1 MYGTAD
7 VVFCAGKTNVE
18 SRYDNCMKKYIYSV
32 GLTDID
38 RTFVATVQKCEQTLN
53 MFCQISD
60 SIFDMIV
67 DEPDWYTNEENK
79 NQLQH
84 VGMFDKQQC
93 HRNRQVENVVRIRKT
108 QRMPPKTVHDPDRR
122 GLVTLVE

>member
-1 MYGTAD
+1 
-7 VVFCAGKTNVE
+7 
-18 SRYDNCMKKYIYSV
+18 
-32 GLTDID
+32 
-38 RTFVATVQKCEQTLN
+38 
-53 MFCQISD
+53 MFCQLSD

-93 HRNRQVENVVRIRKT
+93 HRNRQVDNVVRIRKT

>member
-1 MYGTAD
+1 
-7 VVFCAGKTNVE
+7 
-18 SRYDNCMKKYIYSV
+18 
-32 GLTDID
+32 
-38 RTFVATVQKCEQTLN
+38 

-60 SIFDMIV
+60 SIFDMV
-67 DEPDWYTNEENK
+67 VYETGEYTNEENK

-84 VGMFDKQQC
+84 VGMFEKQQC
-93 HRNRQVENVVRIRKT
+93 HKNHQVENVARIRET

>member
-1 MYGTAD
+1 
-7 VVFCAGKTNVE
+7 
-18 SRYDNCMKKYIYSV
+18 
-32 GLTDID
+32 
-38 RTFVATVQKCEQTLN
+38 
-53 MFCQISD
+53 
-60 SIFDMIV
+60 MIV

-84 VGMFDKQQC
+84 VGMFEKQQC
-93 HRNRQVENVVRIRKT
+93 HKNHQVENVARIRET